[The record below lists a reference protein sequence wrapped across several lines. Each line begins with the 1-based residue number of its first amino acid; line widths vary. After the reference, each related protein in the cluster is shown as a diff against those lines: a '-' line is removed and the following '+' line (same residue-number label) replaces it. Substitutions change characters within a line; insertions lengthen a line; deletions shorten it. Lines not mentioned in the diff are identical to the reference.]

1 MTGFDVSKKRR
12 KPGRPARE
20 TGALPVI
27 FRHSGGADIDL
38 KLTPH
43 AHLSKILAGEGDE
56 ECWHTIVF
64 RLNCGNAIANKSY
77 AHQPEAQ
84 DEMERALAAICE
96 VGKRYKRTGKL
107 GCSGDEF
114 RAIGAGLNLADDL
127 QASTTR
133 REQRE
138 AYRWVYSQVG
148 GNTEMLDVMQRG
160 AR

>member
-1 MTGFDVSKKRR
+1 MSKKRR

-27 FRHSGGADIDL
+27 FRHSASADTNL

-43 AHLSKILAGEGDE
+43 QHLSKILAGDGDE

-64 RLNCGNAIANKSY
+64 RLNCGNAIANKSF

-84 DEMERALAAICE
+84 DEMERALAAVCE

-107 GCSGDEF
+107 GCTGDEF
-114 RAIGAGLNLADDL
+114 RAIGDGLNWRTTCRRPPRAGSS
-127 QASTTR
+127 ATPIAGCTTR
-133 REQRE
+133 SAAIRK
-138 AYRWVYSQVG
+138 
-148 GNTEMLDVMQRG
+148 
-160 AR
+160 